1 MARSWH
7 ACRFF
12 QRTPV
17 GSLYEKTRKAMP
29 SASRSLSFRTL
40 LLLYWLLW
48 CAFGRLLLGFTLP
61 AANKAQSI
69 RGIERELLD
78 GCFGLTR
85 RVERDIDAPI
95 ACQLN
100 DGNSRERAL
109 ALFCGQF
116 RVLLD
121 RLLHFIGSQVVLCP
135 ERLGFNVSLWD
146 SLL

>member
-1 MARSWH
+1 MALSWH

-29 SASRSLSFRTL
+29 SASQSLSLRAL
-40 LLLYWLLW
+40 LLLYRLPG
-48 CAFGRLLLGFTLP
+48 CAFSRLLLGFTLP
-61 AANKAQSI
+61 AADEAQSI
-69 RGIERELLD
+69 RGIKRELPD

-85 RVERDIDAPI
+85 RIERDIDAPI
-95 ACQLN
+95 ARQFN
-100 DGNSRERAL
+100 DGSSRERAL

-121 RLLHFIGSQVVLCP
+121 RLLHFIGGQIVLRA
-135 ERLGFNVSLWD
+135 ERLGFNVHFGD
-146 SLL
+146 S